1 MNSLEGRTAVLTG
14 AGSGIGAQTARLF
27 AHAGAKVVVS
37 DIAVDK
43 GKEVVAEIEAD
54 GGRAM
59 FVEANVGN
67 PDDVRNLMAAAVQE
81 FGSLDVLHNHV
92 AATQLFSA
100 DLSVTEIDI
109 DVWDEIMR
117 INLRGIM
124 LGCKYAIP
132 YMLRQE
138 RGSIINTSA
147 SRAFAGAVNWP
158 AYGTSKLAGVG
169 LTRYVATAYGKQ
181 GIRCNAIA
189 PGMITSEA
197 AAEIAGP
204 DLLKS
209 VLRHHLTPRLGTTDD
224 VAKLALFLAS
234 DDSGFITG
242 QVISVDGGITAH
254 QPYYA
259 DSLGED

>member
-1 MNSLEGRTAVLTG
+1 MGALAGRTAVLTG
-14 AGSGIGAQTARLF
+14 SASGIGARTAEVF
-27 AHAGAKVVVS
+27 AKAGANVVVS
-37 DIAVDK
+37 DVAVDS
-43 GKEVVAEIEAD
+43 GKEQAAKIAAA
-54 GGRAM
+54 GGSAI
-59 FVEANVGN
+59 FVEANVG
-67 PDDVRNLMAAAVQE
+67 DAEQVEHLIETALAE
-81 FGSLDVLHNHV
+81 FGSVDVLHNHV
-92 AATQLFSA
+92 AATNLFA
-100 DLSVTEIDI
+100 VDHDVTKIDI

-117 INLRGIM
+117 INVRSIM
-124 LGCKYAIP
+124 LGCRYALP
-132 YMLRQE
+132 HMVKQG

-147 SRAFAGAVNWP
+147 SRAFLGARNWP

-169 LTRYVATAYGKQ
+169 LTRYIATAYGKD

-189 PGMITSEA
+189 PGMIMSDS

-204 DLLKS
+204 DLLES
-209 VLRHHLTPRLGTTDD
+209 LLRHHLTPRLGTTDD

-259 DSLGED
+259 DSLEDD